1 VLLLLNWAVGRFL
14 TEPTQKILTEWEVD
28 SLLLNVLKVA
38 VTIAGAFN
46 VQS

>member
-1 VLLLLNWAVGRFL
+1 MFL
-14 TEPTQKILTEWEVD
+14 KEWEAD

-38 VTIAGAFN
+38 VTIAGVFN